1 MILGKKQTK
10 RLLTFALA
18 GLLMLPSVVWAD
30 ELNDVERQQ
39 EQKEAEI
46 QEIRDQKS
54 GQETL
59 VNEKSKTLNSLTE
72 NQQALQSELQE
83 LDASLETEYAQ
94 LNQLNEDI
102 EALKGKIAKTQ
113 SEIGKLETRIADKKT
128 VFRDRLNV
136 MYKNG
141 DIATLEILLASTGMN
156 DFLSRSRTMKAVAD
170 YDRDL
175 IQDLISD
182 MQLLEKKQTE
192 LQGQKTCLDIAKE
205 NQTLKVAEL
214 QEQQA
219 RKNEILARVNLDIE
233 LTESEMQKLQ
243 AASDAMQSKIDA
255 KLAELEELKDR
266 EKQIERDRAAAAAA
280 AVTESD
286 ESDSGSSDSWSSS
299 GGYSPQSSSGGNVW
313 PTTSYDVTS
322 PYGYRIHPIFGTLR
336 FHTGIDLGAGY
347 GEPVYATSSGT
358 VTTVSY
364 DSGYGNYIELAH
376 DDGNGSLYAHLS
388 GFNCS
393 AGQHV
398 EKGQIIG
405 YIGSTGNST
414 GPHLHFEFYDQGVR
428 VNPLAYL

>member
-1 MILGKKQTK
+1 MFLEKKQTK
-10 RLLTFALA
+10 RLLSLVLA
-18 GLLMLPSVVWAD
+18 GLLLLPSAAWAD
-30 ELNDVERQQ
+30 ELDDVEQQQ

-102 EALKGKIAKTQ
+102 AELEEKIAQTE
-113 SEIGKLETRIADKKT
+113 SEIAELEVRIADKKA

-205 NQTLKVAEL
+205 NQTAKVEEL

-219 RKNEILARVNLDIE
+219 RKNEILAQVNLDIE

-266 EKQIERDRAAAAAA
+266 EKQIESDRAAAAAVA
-280 AVTESD
+280 ESVGSD
-286 ESDSGSSDSWSSS
+286 SPSSDSGASS

-313 PTTSYDVTS
+313 PTTSYEVTS
-322 PYGYRIHPIFGTLR
+322 PYGYRIHPIFGTLS
-336 FHTGIDLGAGY
+336 FHTGIDLGADY

-358 VTTVSY
+358 VTTVTY
-364 DSGYGNYIELAH
+364 GSGYGNYIELAH

-388 GFNCS
+388 GFNCY